1 MEKNQNYNKI
11 PPYIDLDYDLRQNNI
26 YDKDPFFNPI
36 MQYEQAY
43 MYYKYLNSQME
54 YKIRCKEYEKMCRTE
69 SKQDKRIIE

>member
-36 MQYEQAY
+36 MQYGQAY
-43 MYYKYLNSQME
+43 VL
-54 YKIRCKEYEKMCRTE
+54 
-69 SKQDKRIIE
+69 